1 MPHPFASLS
10 PAEQQEQLRP
20 AAVFPISG
28 AVWNAAQATV
38 EITARHH
45 EAKINVMGVPV
56 PRSPTL
62 ASVAVTWCALASPS
76 KPPRLQPYDLSVL
89 EERLS
94 GYSWRTYQT
103 CMEELMEYASRE
115 AAPRRSD
122 LVQAAARHMEAWG
135 SDQIRGLAFEDLLLL
150 LGNVTTVQPVTLRVP
165 LLHWLASWTA
175 SRHGLKLAW
184 ETPTFTTSSAG
195 VKLPSPCP
203 LTQREWQNE
212 LREREKDG
220 SLAMP
225 DALTRFQS
233 MERGHTQPQGPGQSD
248 TPQWL
253 SILQGP
259 APADPENMLR
269 ELDALGCVPGPQ
281 VGQVAAAVA
290 ALARPY
296 GTSARVL
303 QNLGLASVPAALVT
317 AVKAVWSSC
326 PASTQARKTADL
338 QRLLDHV
345 QQRHGSAVDGAR
357 VRRTLETVDK
367 TITDAASLG
376 YTRWSQAGLAVAST
390 DDLPI
395 SAFQHIGN
403 VSDEQE
409 FRKGMLALV
418 RGLDRIAQH
427 DVLLEATKRALAV
440 SEGDSFQWFLGKG
453 AKTGA
458 SPPAAAQAPDPP
470 STRPTDATPQQAA
483 PRPWTDQP
491 PPASEAGPGR
501 APPTRVVRIS
511 GLRDLRA
518 PEVSVGLSALF
529 QKPVYLTPPDQQ
541 RGYGFA
547 VIPAAVF
554 ENLFT
559 DYPSRWYEFDGM
571 LGVTLDSRRQS
582 NGEAFHADLTALTVP
597 PHLRPGPSPEQ
608 DPKRRRIDEGHRPP
622 TSWDR
627 AAPGLPGPPPPLA
640 PERAPP
646 HAPHVALHTRPDAN
660 GAPSMQMAQG
670 QPWPTRR
677 RK

>member
-20 AAVFPISG
+20 ADAFPITG

-38 EITARHH
+38 ELTARHH

-76 KPPRLQPYDLSVL
+76 KPPRLQPYDLNVV

-94 GYSWRTYQT
+94 GYSWRTYQA

-115 AAPRRSD
+115 AATRRSD

-184 ETPTFTTSSAG
+184 ETPAFTTSAAG

-212 LREREKDG
+212 LRDREKDG
-220 SLAMP
+220 SIAMP

-233 MERGHTQPQGPGQSD
+233 MERSLTQPPGPAQSD

-259 APADPENMLR
+259 TPADPENMLR

-290 ALARPY
+290 ALARPF

-303 QNLGLASVPAALVT
+303 QNLGMASVPAALVT
-317 AVKAVWSSC
+317 AVKAVWTSC
-326 PASTQARKTADL
+326 PASTQARMTADL

-345 QQRHGSAVDGAR
+345 QQRHGSAVDGSR
-357 VRRTLETVDK
+357 VRRTLEAVDK
-367 TITDAASLG
+367 IVANAASLG
-376 YTRWSQAGLAVAST
+376 YARWSQAGLAVAST

-403 VSDEQE
+403 VNDEQE

-427 DVLLEATKRALAV
+427 DVLLEA
-440 SEGDSFQWFLGKG
+440 KG
-453 AKTGA
+453 PTNAA
-458 SPPAAAQAPDPP
+458 PPPAAADASAPPK
-470 STRPTDATPQQAA
+470 TRPPDGGPQQPHTLT
-483 PRPWTDQP
+483 PRPWVDQP
-491 PPASEAGPGR
+491 PPASDTGPGR

-529 QKPVYLTPPDQQ
+529 QTPVYLTPPDQQ
-541 RGYGFA
+541 RGFGFA

-554 ENLFT
+554 ESLFS
-559 DYPSRWYEFDGM
+559 DYPSRWYEYDGM
-571 LGVTLDSRRQS
+571 WGVTLDSRRQTT
-582 NGEAFHADLTALTVP
+582 GEAFHADLTALTVP

-608 DPKRRRIDEGHRPP
+608 DPKRRRIDEGPQRQRPP
-622 TSWDR
+622 TSWER
-627 AAPGLPGPPPPLA
+627 AAQGPPGPPPPLA
-640 PERAPP
+640 PERPPP
-646 HAPHVALHTRPDAN
+646 HGPHVALHTCSDAN
-660 GAPSMQMAQG
+660 GAPPMQMAQG